1 MLPVS
6 AGSIILIRMQKMDA
20 KKINDICLA
29 LMRKG
34 IRKLKE
40 NLKYINTDGSL
51 DVYMTVESIFND
63 IKNCPPEKL
72 QFFYDKLFE
81 FYGKK
86 RQ

>member
-1 MLPVS
+1 LDTN
-6 AGSIILIRMQKMDA
+6 KMN
-20 KKINDICLA
+20 KICLA

-34 IRKLKE
+34 IKRLKE
-40 NLKYINTDGSL
+40 NLEYINTDGSL

-63 IKNCPPEKL
+63 VENCPPEKL

-86 RQ
+86 DKEEKAVA